1 MPTRYNP
8 TNDDIISLYVV
19 APMSAHEISEVFDIP
34 PDDVQS
40 VIDSYEMS
48 GYPETYT
55 WSFKAKTELTFWLIK
70 KTRGLAETVT
80 PSTLAANMAAHES
93 YKAIRENMEGVTV
106 RKD

>member
-1 MPTRYNP
+1 MTRYTP

-34 PDDVQS
+34 PDSVQS
-40 VIDSYEMS
+40 VIDSFDMS

-55 WSFKAKTELTFWLIK
+55 WSFQAKTALTFWLLE
-70 KTRGLAETVT
+70 KTRGLAQTAT
-80 PSTLAANMAAHES
+80 PSTLAANMAAHAN